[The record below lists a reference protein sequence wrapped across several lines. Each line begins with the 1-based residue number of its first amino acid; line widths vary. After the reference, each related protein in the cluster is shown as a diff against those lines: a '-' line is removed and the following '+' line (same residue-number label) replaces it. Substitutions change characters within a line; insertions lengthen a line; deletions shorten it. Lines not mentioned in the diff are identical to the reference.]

1 MALSIDFHMIYV
13 AYVISDDNSRM
24 DMDDEILQESQGD
37 ILIVYI
43 MMVVACNTH
52 NMFNPNELE
61 KVATVK
67 HHVGVTIL
75 SLHDA
80 RCAFIVQGFD

>member
-1 MALSIDFHMIYV
+1 MIYV
-13 AYVISDDNSRM
+13 AYVISHDNSRM

-37 ILIVYI
+37 ILVVYM

-52 NMFNPNELE
+52 NMLNPNELE

-67 HHVGVTIL
+67 HHVGVTCIICMMHDVP
-75 SLHDA
+75 SL
-80 RCAFIVQGFD
+80 FKVSTNFEV